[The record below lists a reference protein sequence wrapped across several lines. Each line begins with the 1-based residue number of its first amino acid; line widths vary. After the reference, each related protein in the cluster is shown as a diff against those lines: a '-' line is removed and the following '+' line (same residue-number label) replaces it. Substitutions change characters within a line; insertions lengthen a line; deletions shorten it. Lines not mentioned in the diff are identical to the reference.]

1 MGVYTDFGT
10 YQTQVQCAVRL
21 SVCLSVCLC
30 QSDLSFVDL
39 TVVYFACR
47 KIDVLEMFTSP
58 FQVFVICMKR
68 MAWFRPQG
76 SLNVS
81 EWVQILWHWIII
93 WKVHKLGGP
102 SRGSCT
108 VGKCNKAFQ
117 NSSVK
122 SKSLA
127 LPTTN
132 IDITRLHSSRMHT
145 ARLLTVSPSMHYSGG
160 GCLLRGFSG
169 PRGGLIRGE
178 SLFLG
183 EVSQHALRLIP
194 PVNRILDTHYWKYY
208 LAPNFVCRR

>member
-1 MGVYTDFGT
+1 
-10 YQTQVQCAVRL
+10 
-21 SVCLSVCLC
+21 
-30 QSDLSFVDL
+30 
-39 TVVYFACR
+39 
-47 KIDVLEMFTSP
+47 MFTSP

-102 SRGSCT
+102 SRGSST

-145 ARLLTVSPSMHYSGG
+145 ARLLTVSPSMHCSGG
-160 GCLLRGFSG
+160 GCLLRGLSG
-169 PRGGLIRGE
+169 PGGGLIRGE
-178 SLFLG
+178 SLFWG

-194 PVNRILDTHYWKYY
+194 PPWTEFLTHTTENITLPQTSFAGGKDH
-208 LAPNFVCRR
+208 NN